1 MGRRSEILILARSP
15 PSRNNGDCSAVRD
28 GIVAAIPNLRAFA
41 VSLSGNLDRADDLV
55 QETLMRALANIRSFQ
70 PETNLSAWLFTILRN
85 TFRSGCRKRWRE
97 VEDGDGYYAQSLKTL
112 PEQDG
117 HIEFEEL
124 RQALAR
130 LPDDQRESLILV
142 GAAGIGYEE
151 AAKICGC
158 AVGTIKSRA
167 HRARLRLAELLA
179 VESAL
184 DFSLDQISRAVLT
197 ANHRSQ

>member
-1 MGRRSEILILARSP
+1 MRDRRS
-15 PSRNNGDCSAVRD
+15 RNDGDCSAVRD

-41 VSLSGNLDRADDLV
+41 VSLSGSLDRADDLV
-55 QETLMRALANIRSFQ
+55 QETLVRALANIRSFQ
-70 PETNLSAWLFTILRN
+70 PGTNLNAWLFTILRN
-85 TFRSGCRKRWRE
+85 TFRSDYRKRWRE
-97 VEDGDGYYAQSLKTL
+97 VEDRDGYFAETLKTL

-130 LPDDQRESLILV
+130 LPDDYREALVLV

-158 AVGTIKSRA
+158 AVGTIKSCA
-167 HRARLRLAELLA
+167 HRARVKLAELMA
-179 VESAL
+179 VDGAH
-184 DFSLDQISRAVLT
+184 DFNLDQINRAVLT
-197 ANHRSQ
+197 ANDNRGTQWN

>member
-1 MGRRSEILILARSP
+1 MGDRRS
-15 PSRNNGDCSAVRD
+15 RNDGDCSAVRD
-28 GIVAAIPNLRAFA
+28 GIVAAIPSLRAFA

-70 PETNLSAWLFTILRN
+70 PGTNLNAWLFTILRN
-85 TFRSGCRKRWRE
+85 GFRSEYRKRWRE
-97 VEDGDGYYAQSLKTL
+97 VEDRDGYFAETLKTL

-130 LPDDQRESLILV
+130 LPDDYREALVLV

-151 AAKICGC
+151 AAQICGC

-167 HRARLRLAELLA
+167 HRARLKLAELMA
-179 VESAL
+179 VDGAH
-184 DFSLDQISRAVLT
+184 DFSLDQINRAVLT
-197 ANHRSQ
+197 ANDARGTQWN